1 MPASSEHSLDSRRG
15 GLRVGIMAGEASGD
29 LLGAGLVHEIRRRY
43 PDATFHGIGG
53 PAMIAEGVD
62 SWVPME
68 RLSVM
73 GLAEVIRH
81 LPELLRIRKRLV
93 RGFQALQPDVVIG
106 IDSPDFNLRVEGQ
119 LRAAG
124 IRTVHY
130 VSPSIWAWR
139 ASRIDAIGRATDHV
153 LCLLPFEP
161 ALYAEKGIPATFIGH
176 PMADTIPLEPD
187 QAASRAALG
196 IVDPAGARELVALL
210 PGSRTGEV
218 ERLGGAFAAAAA
230 LLAARHPGLRFI
242 APMASAAIRARFE
255 ALLAEHAPGL
265 QVERVDGRSR
275 EVMAASDL
283 VLLASGTATLEA
295 ALLKRPMV
303 MAYRV
308 APLTAWMVRALRL
321 MKTRRFAL
329 PNVLAGEDLVPE
341 LLQEAANPERIAREF
356 SALLGDAARRAHV
369 VTRFAE
375 LHDTL
380 RQGADRRAAEV
391 VLRLVNRWP
400 PDLEGA
406 RP

>member
-1 MPASSEHSLDSRRG
+1 MPASSEHSLESRQG

-53 PAMIAEGVD
+53 PAMIAAGVD

-81 LPELLRIRKRLV
+81 LPELLRIRRQLV
-93 RGFQALQPDVVIG
+93 RGFQALRPDVVIG
-106 IDSPDFNLRVEGQ
+106 IDSPDFNLRVERQ

-139 ASRIDAIGRATDHV
+139 AGRIDAIGQATDHV

-161 ALYAEKGIPATFIGH
+161 ELYAVKGIPATFVGH
-176 PMADTIPLEPD
+176 PMADAIPLEVD
-187 QAASRAALG
+187 QAASREALG
-196 IVDPAGARELVALL
+196 IADAPGARELVALL
-210 PGSRTGEV
+210 PGSRMGEV

-242 APMASAAIRARFE
+242 APLASAAIRARFE
-255 ALLAEHAPGL
+255 ALLAAHAPGL
-265 QVERVDGRSR
+265 EVRRVDGRSR
-275 EVMAASDL
+275 EVMAAADL

-308 APLTAWMVRALRL
+308 APLTAWTIRMLRL

-341 LLQEAANPERIAREF
+341 LLQEAANPERIAREV
-356 SALLGDAARRAHV
+356 STLLGDAARRTHV
-369 VTRFAE
+369 VSRFAE
-375 LHDTL
+375 LHEKL

-400 PDLEGA
+400 VAPEGG